1 MEKQKDIKETAGSQ
15 EKALKK
21 PAVNGSDK
29 AADIMELKIPVMK
42 SRRRPVHKEKMSTAR
57 RSTDKKSTEKKNTDK
72 NNIDKKNIERISG
85 AVSGS
90 QNKKKTAGD
99 SYRRAVHKDS
109 KKSVTKPILN
119 IEGMSE
125 EEQEHAR
132 RVEAILQRRRAEK
145 AKQLQRRKMLR
156 LAPLCVLALV
166 ALILLGTGIFKL
178 VGNAKSA
185 APKTETTEEVKQ
197 GEIEAQEQ
205 PVMSSTDIE
214 KMTSS
219 TVISGWQSDET
230 GKWYRNE
237 DGSFYQNGWKEIDGE
252 KYYFDENGYVKTGWM
267 SLDGEDYYFD
277 EEGRYDSTVVPPMI
291 ALTFD
296 DGPGKYTQELLDCL
310 AENDAK
316 ATFYMLGQNVE
327 QYPDIVKQMNELGM
341 ELSNH
346 TYDHKMLNKLSEAQI
361 TDEIEK
367 TSQAIQEASGALPDT
382 LRPPGGS
389 YNKQVQQLAG
399 MPIVKWSIDTKDWAT
414 KSEDQTYQCVM
425 DNATDGSVVLMH
437 DIHEWSVKAALR
449 MIPELKAKG
458 FKLVTVKE
466 LAEAKGITLED
477 GEVYEYFGEGTQMVE

>member
-1 MEKQKDIKETAGSQ
+1 MEEQKNRKETAAGQ
-15 EKALKK
+15 EKAGEKALKK
-21 PAVNGSDK
+21 PAADGSNK

-42 SRRRPVHKEKMSTAR
+42 SRRKPADKEKVSTAR
-57 RSTDKKSTEKKNTDK
+57 RSTDKRSTDKKNT
-72 NNIDKKNIERISG
+72 ERTSR
-85 AVSGS
+85 AGS
-90 QNKKKTAGD
+90 VKQNKTKAAGSSQRKTL
-99 SYRRAVHKDS
+99 YNEERKP
-109 KKSVTKPILN
+109 VTRPASD

-125 EEQEHAR
+125 EEREHAK

-145 AKQLQRRKMLR
+145 AKQLQRRKMMR

-178 VGNAKSA
+178 VGNAKPA
-185 APKTETTEEVKQ
+185 APETETTEEVKQ

-277 EEGRYDSTVVPPMI
+277 EEGRYDSTKVPPMV

-310 AENDAK
+310 AQNDAK

-346 TYDHKMLNKLSEAQI
+346 TYDHKMLNKLSGSQI

-367 TSQAIQEASGALPDT
+367 TSQAIQEASGVLPDT

-425 DNATDGSVVLMH
+425 DNVTDGSVVLMH

-449 MIPELKAKG
+449 MIPELKARG
-458 FKLVTVKE
+458 FKLVTVQE
-466 LAEAKGITLED
+466 MAQAKGITLED